1 MSSLKRL
8 ERFLVAAYDR
18 TVISHPV
25 VTLLVAAL
33 LVASLGVFAPRFQL
47 DASSETLVM
56 EHDEAVRFYRE
67 IRARYES
74 DDFLVVTYTP
84 DGGLFTEA
92 AMERLEQL
100 RDALLAVNRVE
111 SVVTLLDVPLLDG
124 LEVSLTDLPT
134 DPEALTCNGPDRV
147 NDCQRAV
154 DSILYRNLLVSP
166 DGATSGI
173 QVNLEQDE
181 EYRKLQRERDQLR
194 IKAQADGL
202 DAAGQRRMAELDRD
216 IAARAAVVRER
227 EATAIAAVRAVLDG
241 FRDQARIHLGGVPM
255 IAVDSIAFIRADLV
269 NFGAAVGAFIVLILF
284 IAFRR
289 WHWVVLPVVTCAA
302 SVLAMVGLL
311 GLLGW
316 PVTVVSSNFISLLLI
331 LNLALVVHLIVR
343 YRELHE
349 LHPDHDQATLV
360 RATVHSKFT
369 PCLYTALTTM
379 VAFGSLL
386 VSGIRPVIDFGWMM
400 VIGLGIAFILS
411 FTLFPAALLLLK
423 AGKPV
428 ALRNITGAITGA
440 LARGITARP
449 GTTLL
454 VALVL
459 AVAGITGTFQ
469 LSIENRFIDYFKK
482 TTEIYQGMRLID
494 EKLGGTTPLD
504 VIIDAPPA
512 AAGEE
517 EDIHE
522 DELDFLDDFGTDE
535 GIATKSFWL
544 NSARL
549 PEVRAVHEYL
559 ESLPGT
565 GKVLSI
571 ATAMDMFGALEPR
584 LLSEDFFLSVFYRRL
599 PEAVRSV
606 LFDPYLSE
614 DGDQVRFSIRVY
626 ESAPDLRRNEML
638 QDIHHHIAKEMGY
651 GAEQVQLSGMMVLYN
666 NMLQGLFR
674 SQILTLGVVFGAIML
689 MFLVLFRSWRYS
701 TLGILPNLLSAAMVL
716 GLMGWARIPLDLMTV
731 TIAAITIGIGVDN
744 TIHYVHRYR
753 EEIALDGD
761 AWAAVA
767 RCHGSIGRA
776 LYYTSVTIVLG
787 FSVLALSAFIPT
799 IYFGLLTGLAM
810 TAALLANMTLLPVL
824 LARTEKRGP

>member
-1 MSSLKRL
+1 MAIARRL
-8 ERFLVAAYDR
+8 ERFLIAAYDR
-18 TVISHPV
+18 TVIAHPV
-25 VTLLVAAL
+25 ITLFTAVL
-33 LVASLGVFAPRFQL
+33 LVASLGMFAPRFQL

-56 EHDEAVRFYRE
+56 EHDEAVRFYRV

-84 DGGLFTEA
+84 HGGLFTEPA
-92 AMERLEQL
+92 LDRLAQL
-100 RDALLAVNRVE
+100 RDALRGIDQVV
-111 SVVTLLDVPLLDG
+111 SVMTLLDVPLLDG
-124 LEVSLTDLPT
+124 LDVSLTDLPS
-134 DPEALTCNGPDRV
+134 DPDALSCDGPDRV
-147 NDCQRAV
+147 TDCRRAI
-154 DSILYRNLLVSP
+154 DSGLYRNLLVSP
-166 DGATSGI
+166 DGNTSGI
-173 QVNLEQDE
+173 RVDLGQDE
-181 EYRKLQRERDQLR
+181 LYRALQRERDLLR
-194 IKAQADGL
+194 IRVQSEGIDPAGRRTLADL
-202 DAAGQRRMAELDRD
+202 DARIAERS
-216 IAARAAVVRER
+216 AVVRAL
-227 EATAIAAVRAVLDG
+227 EAAAIAEVREVIDG
-241 FRDQARIHLGGVPM
+241 FRDEAVIHLGGVPM

-289 WHWVVLPVVTCAA
+289 WYWVVLPVATCAA
-302 SVLAMVGLL
+302 TVVSMVGLL

-349 LHPDHDQATLV
+349 LHPGHDQATLV

-369 PCLYTALTTM
+369 PCLYTVLTTM

-400 VIGLGIAFILS
+400 VIGLGIAFFLS
-411 FTLFPAALLLLK
+411 FTLFPAALLLLR
-423 AGKPV
+423 AGRPA

-440 LARGITARP
+440 MAKMITARP
-449 GTTLL
+449 GATLA
-454 VALVL
+454 VAAVL
-459 AVAGITGTFQ
+459 AVAGVSGAFQ

-482 TTEIYQGMRLID
+482 STEIYQGMRLID
-494 EKLGGTTPLD
+494 EQLGGTTPLD
-504 VIIDAPPA
+504 VIIDAPPSVPD
-512 AAGEE
+512 
-517 EDIHE
+517 EDDEFE
-522 DELDFLDDFGTDE
+522 DEFAFDDEFGSDT
-535 GIATKSFWL
+535 GVASRSYWL
-544 NSARL
+544 NSLRL

-584 LLSEDFFLSVFYRRL
+584 VLNQDFFLSVFYQRL
-599 PEAVRSV
+599 PQAVKAA

-614 DGDQVRFSIRVY
+614 DGNQVRFSIRVY
-626 ESAPDLRRNEML
+626 ESAPDLRRNQML
-638 QDIHHHIAKEMGY
+638 EEIHHHIAIEMGH
-651 GAEQVQLSGMMVLYN
+651 GVEQVQLTGMMVLYN

-674 SQILTLGVVFGAIML
+674 SQILTLGVVFAAIML
-689 MFLVLFRSWRYS
+689 MFLVLFRSWRHS
-701 TLGILPNLLSAAMVL
+701 ALGILPNLLSAALVL
-716 GLMGWARIPLDLMTV
+716 GLMGWAGIPLDLMTV

-744 TIHYVHRYR
+744 TIHYIHRYR
-753 EEIALDGD
+753 EELALDGD

-824 LARTEKRGP
+824 LARWGGS

>member
-1 MSSLKRL
+1 MAIARRL
-8 ERFLVAAYDR
+8 ERFLIAAYDR
-18 TVISHPV
+18 TVIAHPV
-25 VTLLVAAL
+25 ITLFTAVL
-33 LVASLGVFAPRFQL
+33 LVASLGMFAPRFQL

-56 EHDEAVRFYRE
+56 EHDEAVRFYRV

-84 DGGLFTEA
+84 HGGLFTEPA
-92 AMERLEQL
+92 LDRLAQL
-100 RDALLAVNRVE
+100 RDALRGIDQVV
-111 SVVTLLDVPLLDG
+111 SVMTLLDVPLLDG
-124 LEVSLTDLPT
+124 LDVSLTDLPS
-134 DPEALTCNGPDRV
+134 DPDALSCDGPDRV
-147 NDCQRAV
+147 TDCRRAI
-154 DSILYRNLLVSP
+154 DSGLYRNLLVSP
-166 DGATSGI
+166 DGNTSGI
-173 QVNLEQDE
+173 RVDLGQDE
-181 EYRKLQRERDQLR
+181 LYRALQRERDLLR
-194 IKAQADGL
+194 IRVQSEGIDPAGRRTLADL
-202 DAAGQRRMAELDRD
+202 DARIAERS
-216 IAARAAVVRER
+216 AVVRAL
-227 EATAIAAVRAVLDG
+227 EAAAIAEVREVIDG
-241 FRDQARIHLGGVPM
+241 FRDEAVIHLGGVPM

-289 WHWVVLPVVTCAA
+289 WYWVVLPVATCAA
-302 SVLAMVGLL
+302 TVVSMVGLL

-349 LHPDHDQATLV
+349 LHPGHDQATLV

-369 PCLYTALTTM
+369 PCLYTVLTTM

-400 VIGLGIAFILS
+400 VIGLGIAFFLS
-411 FTLFPAALLLLK
+411 FTLFPAALLLLR
-423 AGKPV
+423 AGRPA

-440 LARGITARP
+440 MAKMITARP
-449 GTTLL
+449 GATLA
-454 VALVL
+454 VAAVL
-459 AVAGITGTFQ
+459 AVAGVSGAFQ

-482 TTEIYQGMRLID
+482 STEIYQGMRLID
-494 EKLGGTTPLD
+494 EQLGGTTPLD
-504 VIIDAPPA
+504 VIIDAPPSVPD
-512 AAGEE
+512 
-517 EDIHE
+517 EDDEFE
-522 DELDFLDDFGTDE
+522 DEFAFDDEFGSDT
-535 GIATKSFWL
+535 GVASRSYWL
-544 NSARL
+544 NSLRL

-584 LLSEDFFLSVFYRRL
+584 VLNQDFFLSVFYQRL
-599 PEAVRSV
+599 PQAVKAA

-614 DGDQVRFSIRVY
+614 DGNQVRFSIRVY
-626 ESAPDLRRNEML
+626 ESAPDLRRNQML
-638 QDIHHHIAKEMGY
+638 EEIHHHIAIEMGH
-651 GAEQVQLSGMMVLYN
+651 GVEQVQLTGMMVLYN

-674 SQILTLGVVFGAIML
+674 SQILTLGVVFAAIML
-689 MFLVLFRSWRYS
+689 MFLVLFRSWRHS
-701 TLGILPNLLSAAMVL
+701 ALGILPNLLSAALVL
-716 GLMGWARIPLDLMTV
+716 GLMGWAGIPLDLMTV

-744 TIHYVHRYR
+744 TIHYIHRYR
-753 EEIALDGD
+753 EELALDGD

-824 LARTEKRGP
+824 LARWGSS

>member
-1 MSSLKRL
+1 MRFFTRL
-8 ERFLVAAYDR
+8 ERGLVDAYDR
-18 TVISHPV
+18 TVLRHPV
-25 VTLLVAAL
+25 ATLIAVALMVGAL
-33 LVASLGVFAPRFQL
+33 GAFAPRFQL
-47 DASSETLVM
+47 DASSDTLVM
-56 EHDEAVRFYRE
+56 EHDEAVRVYRAV
-67 IRARYES
+67 RARYES

-84 DGGLFTEA
+84 DGGLFS
-92 AMERLEQL
+92 ERALARLAEL
-100 RDALLAVNRVE
+100 RDALLAIEQVE
-111 SVVTLLDVPLLDG
+111 TVTTLLDVPLLDG

-134 DPEALTCNGPDRV
+134 DPDALTCDGPDRAQ
-147 NDCQRAV
+147 DCRRAI
-154 DSILYRNLLVSP
+154 DSGLYRNLLVSP
-166 DGATSGI
+166 DGTTSGI
-173 QVNLEQDE
+173 RVDLRQDE
-181 EYRKLQRERDQLR
+181 DFRSLQRERDQLR
-194 IKAQADGL
+194 IRDQAEGL
-202 DAAGQRRMAELDRD
+202 AAEERRRMAELDRQ
-216 IAARAAVVRER
+216 IAARGARLR
-227 EATAIAAVRAVLDG
+227 DQEATAIAEVRGTLDR
-241 FRDQARIHLGGVPM
+241 FRDEAVIHLGGVPM

-284 IAFRR
+284 VAFRR
-289 WHWVVLPVVTCAA
+289 PRWVVLPVLTCAA
-302 SVLAMVGLL
+302 TVVSMIGLL

-316 PVTVVSSNFISLLLI
+316 PVTVVSSNFVSLLLI
-331 LNLALVVHLIVR
+331 LNLALVIHLIVR

-349 LHPDHDQATLV
+349 LHPEHDQAALV
-360 RATVHSKFT
+360 RATVLSKFT

-411 FTLFPAALLLLK
+411 FTIFPAALLLLK
-423 AGKPV
+423 AGRPV
-428 ALRNITGAITGA
+428 ELRNITGAITGS
-440 LARGITARP
+440 LAKAITARP

-454 VALVL
+454 VAAAL
-459 AVAGITGTFQ
+459 AVAGVSGTFQ

-482 TTEIYQGMRLID
+482 STEIYQGMRLID
-494 EKLGGTTPLD
+494 EQLGGTTPLD
-504 VIIDAPPA
+504 VLIDAPPL
-512 AAGEE
+512 EP
-517 EDIHE
+517 EDDDDYL
-522 DELDFLDDFGTDE
+522 DEFELPDDFAE
-535 GIATKSFWL
+535 EAGIASTSYWL

-584 LLSEDFFLSVFYRRL
+584 VLSEDFYLSVFYRRL
-599 PEAVRSV
+599 PDAVKAA
-606 LFDPYLSE
+606 LFDPYLSP
-614 DGDQVRFSIRVY
+614 DGNQVRFSIRVY

-638 QDIHHHIAKEMGY
+638 QEIHRHIAEEMGY

-674 SQILTLGVVFGAIML
+674 SQILTLGVVFIAIML

-701 TLGILPNLLSAAMVL
+701 TLGILPNLLSAALVL

-761 AWAAVA
+761 PWAAIA

-776 LYYTSVTIVLG
+776 LYYTSITIVLG

-799 IYFGLLTGLAM
+799 ILFGLLTGLAM

-824 LARTEKRGP
+824 LAKTESRG